1 MGAPWPL
8 WSKLTRT
15 LSERGRIMET
25 LERYERRLTALLI
38 PSLVKARPPDAMKI
52 GTSNYLGK

>member
-1 MGAPWPL
+1 
-8 WSKLTRT
+8 
-15 LSERGRIMET
+15 MET